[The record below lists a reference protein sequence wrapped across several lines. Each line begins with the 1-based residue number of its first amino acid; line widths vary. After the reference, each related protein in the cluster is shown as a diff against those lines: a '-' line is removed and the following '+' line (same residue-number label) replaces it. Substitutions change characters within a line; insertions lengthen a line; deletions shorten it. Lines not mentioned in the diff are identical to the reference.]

1 MLDKLDVVHRKHLR
15 RILNIH
21 WPHGVISNSEL
32 YRRCKCT
39 PLSDRVNKFRWT
51 MLGHV
56 LRSQVNSPALLALRL
71 AVEGSKIYKGR
82 VGRHRCNLLDTILDD
97 LKNRNLMLKNVNDFE
112 NIKHIASDRVKWRK
126 LYHDY

>member
-1 MLDKLDVVHRKHLR
+1 MIKNINRLR
-15 RILNIH
+15 H
-21 WPHGVISNSEL
+21 EVDYS
-32 YRRCKCT
+32 KCT
-39 PLSDRVNKFRWT
+39 ALNERVNKFRWT

-56 LRSQVNSPALLALRL
+56 LRSQENSPALLALRF

-82 VGRHRCNLLDTILDD
+82 VGRHRCNLLDTIRDD
-97 LKNRNLMLKNVNDFE
+97 LKNRHLMLKNANDFE